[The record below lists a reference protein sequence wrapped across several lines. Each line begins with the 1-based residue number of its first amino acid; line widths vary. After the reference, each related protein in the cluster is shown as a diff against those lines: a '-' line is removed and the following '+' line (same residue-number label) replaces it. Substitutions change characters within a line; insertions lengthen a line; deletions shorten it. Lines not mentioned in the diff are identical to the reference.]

1 MFEMKKTFIAALVI
15 LALFI
20 AMPVAYANGNE
31 TETNMVPTEVPIS
44 PDLVAGI
51 VFIMWFLGIVAKA
64 MVPYYRKMK
73 AGEVQS
79 FDVRYLW
86 VFIIN
91 VVICLGQAVKNFGS
105 EFPILPKVCDTPTL
119 AIISVAAFV
128 VGAGLTWAFDEI
140 FKWFQFI
147 KPEPEQETAKQP

>member
-1 MFEMKKTFIAALVI
+1 MFEMKKTFVVALVI

-20 AMPVAYANGNE
+20 AMPAVYAQNGNE
-31 TETNMVPTEVPIS
+31 TEPIIPAEPVS
-44 PDLVAGI
+44 TDLVAGI

-73 AGEVQS
+73 TGEIKD

-86 VFIIN
+86 VFVIN
-91 VVICLGQAVKNFGS
+91 VVICLGQAVRNFGS
-105 EFPILPKVCDTPTL
+105 EFPILPEICDMPTL

-147 KPEPEQETAKQP
+147 KPEQETAKQP

>member
-1 MFEMKKTFIAALVI
+1 MKKTFIAALVI

-20 AMPVAYANGNE
+20 AMPAVYAQNGNK
-31 TETNMVPTEVPIS
+31 TETNMVPTEVS

-73 AGEVQS
+73 AGEVEN
-79 FDVRYLW
+79 FDIRYLW
-86 VFIIN
+86 VFVIN

-105 EFPILPKVCDTPTL
+105 EFPILPEICDTPTL

-140 FKWFQFI
+140 FKWFGFI
-147 KPEPEQETAKQP
+147 KPEPETAKTA

>member
-31 TETNMVPTEVPIS
+31 TPIS
-44 PDLVAGI
+44 TDLVAGI

-105 EFPILPKVCDTPTL
+105 EFPILPEVCDTPTL

-128 VGAGLTWAFDEI
+128 VGA
-140 FKWFQFI
+140 
-147 KPEPEQETAKQP
+147 